1 MNIVYVCQ
9 WNPWR
14 LNGGALIR
22 NAWLIRALA
31 SRYRVDLI
39 TADDAACPVP
49 HEFSNACSSI
59 SRFPLKAGFT
69 GRIGK
74 TLQAIRPRASFF
86 TGGNTSAPLRE
97 KVRQLMSPNGTIAMI
112 DLKMIDALDRARYPF
127 IYNAHNAEHCLFRR
141 RAQHEMQP
149 VRSFIQVEALRLKG
163 IEARTIQDA
172 RLIAAC
178 SQKDRIDL
186 VELVPQAASK
196 IIIVPNGVD
205 TRYYAG
211 VAHVPPEP
219 DTILVSGSYD
229 WRPNIIGLEWFLSHV
244 VPQLRARVPGG
255 QYTIRVAGRMK
266 PEFADRLQRTAGIT
280 VVPNPEDMLE
290 ELRRARIVVAPI
302 LASSGTRLRILE
314 AWAAGRPVVTTA
326 AGALGLPAK
335 NEEELLLADRPPD
348 FADAIARILADDA
361 LWHHV
366 RGKALAHVQQYDWN
380 RIGRDFLSA
389 AEPLLERAAFK
400 ST

>member
-31 SRYRVDLI
+31 SRHRIDLI
-39 TADDAACPVP
+39 TADEAAGAVP
-49 HEFSNACSSI
+49 QEFSDACASI
-59 SRFPLKAGFT
+59 SRFPVKS

-86 TGGNTSAPLRE
+86 TGGNTSMPLRQ
-97 KVRQLMSPNGTIAMI
+97 KVRELMSRNGTIAMI
-112 DLKMIDALDRARYPF
+112 DLKMIDALDRAPYPF
-127 IYNAHNAEHCLFRR
+127 IYNAHNAEHCLFQR
-141 RAQHEMQP
+141 RAQHEVQP
-149 VRSFIQVEALRLKG
+149 VRSFIKIEALRLQG
-163 IEARTIQDA
+163 IEARTVQNA

-186 VELVPQAASK
+186 LKLVPQAASK
-196 IIIVPNGVD
+196 TIIVPNGVD

-211 VAHVPPEP
+211 VAELPPEP

-244 VPQLRARVPGG
+244 VPRLRARVADKK
-255 QYTIRVAGRMK
+255 YTIRVAGRMK
-266 PEFADRLQRTAGIT
+266 PEFADRLQRTPGIT
-280 VVPNPEDMLE
+280 VVSNPDDMLE

-326 AGALGLPAK
+326 AGALGLPAD
-335 NEEELLLADRPPD
+335 NEEELLLADRPAD
-348 FADAIARILADDA
+348 FADAIAKILADDT

-366 RGKALAHVQQYDWN
+366 RGKALAHVQQYDWS
-380 RIGRDFLSA
+380 RIGRDFLNA
-389 AEPLLERAAFK
+389 AEPLLENV
-400 ST
+400 SV